1 MGLPTSI
8 PSGGEGLDRFS
19 EPLPDIE
26 LPSPLPLPAERV
38 APPVAPTSDPARAE
52 FEEFQRWKQMREA
65 EVAKAGSDGS
75 PRKAKPRAK
84 KSSIASVAQAPTR
97 AAAAEEPEEPRFPDL
112 VQPSNAPSTE
122 GLTRRVNAKTGISYY
137 EIPKTRMGDD
147 GRPMLAMNI
156 DLDDLNGEAKN
167 FLAHL
172 QVPPSAEER
181 EEILRKKAELAK
193 RQKAARDELNQELNE
208 KEGVLDE
215 PEEDPFKEPTKK
227 RGLFGRKS

>member
-19 EPLPDIE
+19 EPLPDIA
-26 LPSPLPLPAERV
+26 LPSPLPVEKV
-38 APPVAPTSDPARAE
+38 APAPAPVSDTARDE

-65 EVAKAGSDGS
+65 EAAAGAK
-75 PRKAKPRAK
+75 PRQPKPRAK
-84 KSSIASVAQAPTR
+84 KASIASVAQAPTR
-97 AAAAEEPEEPRFPDL
+97 AVAEQAEEPRFPDL
-112 VQPSNAPSTE
+112 TVPSDAPSTE
-122 GLTRRVNAKTGISYY
+122 GLTRRVNDKTGISYY

-156 DLDDLNGEAKN
+156 NLDDLNGEAEN

-172 QVPPSAEER
+172 RVPPSPEER
-181 EEILRKKAELAK
+181 EEILRKKTELAR
-193 RQKAARDELNQELNE
+193 RQETERDELNRAINE
-208 KEGVLDE
+208 KEGVIDE
-215 PEEDPFKEPTKK
+215 PQEDPFKEPTKK